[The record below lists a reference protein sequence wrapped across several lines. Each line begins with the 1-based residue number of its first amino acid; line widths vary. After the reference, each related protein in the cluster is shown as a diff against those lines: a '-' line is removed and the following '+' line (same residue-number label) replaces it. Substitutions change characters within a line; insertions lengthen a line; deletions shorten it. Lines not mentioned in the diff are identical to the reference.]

1 MASLFEETFNE
12 PLPSR
17 LRPDNLDEFVGQ
29 THLVGKGKILRRL
42 IESEE
47 YKNGKLFP
55 NEVEL
60 SEQLHI
66 SRNTLRQAINKL
78 VFEGLLVRKKGFL
91 CCDKWY

>member
-42 IESEE
+42 IETDSFF
-47 YKNGKLFP
+47 ND
-55 NEVEL
+55 
-60 SEQLHI
+60 
-66 SRNTLRQAINKL
+66 
-78 VFEGLLVRKKGFL
+78 LLGTTRS
-91 CCDKWY
+91 W

>member
-42 IESEE
+42 IETDS
-47 YKNGKLFP
+47 
-55 NEVEL
+55 
-60 SEQLHI
+60 I
-66 SRNTLRQAINKL
+66 SSMI
-78 VFEGLLVRKKGFL
+78 F
-91 CCDKWY
+91 W